1 MSNSVAVATDE
12 NTLPIQAPDM
22 PGMYE
27 RAPDVQSPSI
37 YLMHGLSTAVT
48 EGIARPGEVILA
60 LGKDDTNP
68 DWLIGGESDAD
79 YFDAVPIRREVSYA
93 ILVQG
98 EDMEWI
104 DKERFDVER
113 DNGNRDAWIVYRY
126 VLSVPSHDAVL
137 PVRLMLTKTAG
148 RQTARSLN
156 TIIDKAAAL
165 GQFPQVRFSVTQK
178 VGRDSKQ
185 KYFALA
191 VGSTHMSREDL
202 AVAASMQK
210 QVALF
215 AQSYA
220 TENVAA
226 PRVEQPAI

>member
-1 MSNSVAVATDE
+1 MPSLLSARAAFT
-12 NTLPIQAPDM
+12 NTMPTQAYRSSGRPEVTFAI
-22 PGMYE
+22 E
-27 RAPDVQSPSI
+27 RV
-37 YLMHGLSTAVT
+37 
-48 EGIARPGEVILA
+48 
-60 LGKDDTNP
+60 
-68 DWLIGGESDAD
+68 
-79 YFDAVPIRREVSYA
+79 
-93 ILVQG
+93 
-98 EDMEWI
+98 
-104 DKERFDVER
+104 
-113 DNGNRDAWIVYRY
+113 
-126 VLSVPSHDAVL
+126 
-137 PVRLMLTKTAG
+137 
-148 RQTARSLN
+148 
-156 TIIDKAAAL
+156 IDKAAAL